1 MFFQLPSFSQQL
13 ANSIRVVISILENT
27 TIPHQGQLLHI
38 LQQLK
43 KSEFRFFYETIE

>member
-1 MFFQLPSFSQQL
+1 MLYQLPSFSRQL
-13 ANSIRVVISILENT
+13 ANFIRVVISILENT

-43 KSEFRFFYETIE
+43 KSGIPVFL